1 MTASTPRP
9 GRGPR
14 PGCAQLAAWPQAV
27 DAALAAL
34 DQVSAPVADALL
46 SGIRGLAAGLPAD
59 APAPVAAA
67 ALDAHQR
74 LVAAHDAG
82 GRRR

>member
-1 MTASTPRP
+1 M
-9 GRGPR
+9 
-14 PGCAQLAAWPQAV
+14 

-59 APAPVAAA
+59 APARVAAA

-74 LVAAHDAG
+74 LVQHMTRLAADGDPDPALG
-82 GRRR
+82 ASGRPR